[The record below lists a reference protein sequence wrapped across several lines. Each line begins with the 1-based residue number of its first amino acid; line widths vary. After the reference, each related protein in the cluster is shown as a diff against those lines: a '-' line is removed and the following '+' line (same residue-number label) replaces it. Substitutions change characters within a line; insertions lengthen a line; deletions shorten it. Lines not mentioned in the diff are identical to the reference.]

1 MERRLGEL
9 AVSHNPEK
17 PQKHEKIPV
26 QGIVW
31 NANGY
36 YYAIYSDKYLDM
48 KEVEELIGR
57 IVSTK
62 EYQVGN

>member
-1 MERRLGEL
+1 MRGRCTLRGYDT
-9 AVSHNPEK
+9 P
-17 PQKHEKIPV
+17 HEKIPV